1 MVVIHAIQPI
11 HANWW
16 IIWLFVL
23 FSIFLQVFNR
33 TNLFNEFWHTNTEKK
48 HVSQRHIFFFTQQFY
63 AIYFPTFAWRRRTKV
78 IHGTLIQT
86 IFFFSPYFGSHVTRT
101 NTHCNGESFELT
113 NAFQSMSKFILPVR
127 WDECSPSLY
136 PHKTPQA
143 MNWNYIIYHLNW
155 QRGGICIGL
164 KLLNYVILN

>member
-1 MVVIHAIQPI
+1 MFYSLFFFRFLTEPI
-11 HANWW
+11 YLMSFGIRIRKRNM
-16 IIWLFVL
+16 
-23 FSIFLQVFNR
+23 FLND
-33 TNLFNEFWHTNTEKK
+33 
-48 HVSQRHIFFFTQQFY
+48 IFFFH
-63 AIYFPTFAWRRRTKV
+63 PTILCYLFSNICLTSKNKGDSW
-78 IHGTLIQT
+78 HFNSDS
-86 IFFFSPYFGSHVTRT
+86 FFFSPYFGSHVTRT

-127 WDECSPSLY
+127 WDECSPPLY

>member
-33 TNLFNEFWHTNTEKK
+33 TNLFNEFWHTNAEKK
-48 HVSQRHIFFFTQQFY
+48 HVSQRHIFFY
-63 AIYFPTFAWRRRTKV
+63 PTILCYLFSNICLTSKNKGDSW
-78 IHGTLIQT
+78 HFNSDS
-86 IFFFSPYFGSHVTRT
+86 FFSSPYFGSHVTRT

>member
-1 MVVIHAIQPI
+1 MFYSLFFFRFLTEPI
-11 HANWW
+11 YLMSFGIRMRKRNM
-16 IIWLFVL
+16 
-23 FSIFLQVFNR
+23 FLND
-33 TNLFNEFWHTNTEKK
+33 
-48 HVSQRHIFFFTQQFY
+48 IFFFTQQFY
-63 AIYFPTFAWRRRTKV
+63 AIYFPRFAWRRRTKV

-86 IFFFSPYFGSHVTRT
+86 VFFFSPYFGSHVTRT

-127 WDECSPSLY
+127 WDECSPTPH